1 MDAPGTIPVP
11 RPLVVPAPGSRLE
24 QLLDMQ
30 AAAEAAVADAEANL
44 KMIKDGI
51 KAESAREAKR
61 LLALP
66 DDVPLPPVI
75 DIAGTAHRPGLVQRW
90 KVPRKLNRSRLDHD
104 HPGLWDAYAEYGQGY
119 WELRAK

>member
-1 MDAPGTIPVP
+1 MSTPGPPVP

-30 AAAEAAVADAEANL
+30 AAAEAAVKDAEDNL

-51 KAESAREAKR
+51 KAEAAQAAQFLIPEGT
-61 LLALP
+61 
-66 DDVPLPPVI
+66 PLPPVI
-75 DIAGTAHRPGLVQRW
+75 DIAGDAARPPLVQRW
-90 KVPRKLNRSRLDHD
+90 KVPRKLNRAKLDAD
-104 HPGLWDAYAEYGQGY
+104 YPGLAETYMEYGNGY